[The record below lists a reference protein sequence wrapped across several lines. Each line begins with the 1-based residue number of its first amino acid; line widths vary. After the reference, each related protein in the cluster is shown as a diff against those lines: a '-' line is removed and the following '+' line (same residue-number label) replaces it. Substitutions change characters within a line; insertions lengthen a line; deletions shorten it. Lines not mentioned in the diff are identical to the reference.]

1 MDYILKSS
9 KLPAIRPLLL
19 HISVLPPSHT
29 VNSLENTDILFSS
42 SETDIFD
49 KILLFALPLAISSIL
64 QQLFNSVDVA
74 VVGRFASSE
83 ALAAVGSNSSVI
95 SLLINL
101 FVGISV
107 GANVVIA
114 NYIGQGKTEKIQ
126 DAVHTV
132 MIISLISGVFLLV
145 LGLMIAR
152 PILEI
157 MGTPENVI
165 DLAVLYLHIYFLGMP
180 FLMIY
185 NFGAAVLRSKG
196 DTKRPLY
203 CLIISGVINACLN
216 LLFVIV
222 FKLSVAGVA
231 IATVIADGVSAV
243 LIIYFLMNEE
253 ETIRLRL
260 NKLKIKKS
268 ELIKVIKIGVPAG
281 LQGVVFSV
289 SNVCIQTAINS
300 FGSDA
305 VAGSATGLN
314 FEYFTYFTISAFV
327 QAAVTFTSQNYGAR
341 NFKRCKKI
349 FVYSMISS
357 VVICGLMSAIFV
369 VGRDFFAEIYT
380 TDKAVLEYA
389 SIRMV
394 HVLLFECLAS
404 SYEIGGAALRG
415 LGYSMTPAV
424 LTVLGS
430 CVFRLI
436 WIYTVFNKFRS
447 FEMLMNVYPVSWII
461 TGIAV
466 LIAYAIVRK
475 KLFKET

>member
-1 MDYILKSS
+1 MKKGKGISNQMDMLNGS
-9 KLPAIRPLLL
+9 
-19 HISVLPPSHT
+19 
-29 VNSLENTDILFSS
+29 
-42 SETDIFD
+42 IFD

-132 MIISLISGVFLLV
+132 MIVSLISGVFLLV

-305 VAGSATGLN
+305 VA
-314 FEYFTYFTISAFV
+314 
-327 QAAVTFTSQNYGAR
+327 
-341 NFKRCKKI
+341 
-349 FVYSMISS
+349 
-357 VVICGLMSAIFV
+357 
-369 VGRDFFAEIYT
+369 
-380 TDKAVLEYA
+380 
-389 SIRMV
+389 
-394 HVLLFECLAS
+394 
-404 SYEIGGAALRG
+404 AL
-415 LGYSMTPAV
+415 P
-424 LTVLGS
+424 
-430 CVFRLI
+430 
-436 WIYTVFNKFRS
+436 
-447 FEMLMNVYPVSWII
+447 PD
-461 TGIAV
+461 
-466 LIAYAIVRK
+466 
-475 KLFKET
+475 

>member
-1 MDYILKSS
+1 MKKSKGISNQMDMLNGS
-9 KLPAIRPLLL
+9 
-19 HISVLPPSHT
+19 
-29 VNSLENTDILFSS
+29 
-42 SETDIFD
+42 IFD

-132 MIISLISGVFLLV
+132 MIVSLISGVFLLV

-268 ELIKVIKIGVPAG
+268 ELIKVIKIGVPA
-281 LQGVVFSV
+281 
-289 SNVCIQTAINS
+289 
-300 FGSDA
+300 
-305 VAGSATGLN
+305 
-314 FEYFTYFTISAFV
+314 
-327 QAAVTFTSQNYGAR
+327 AVTFTSQNYGAR

-369 VGRDFFAEIYT
+369 VWRDFFAEIYT

-447 FEMLMNVYPVSWII
+447 FEMLMNVYPVSWVI

>member
-1 MDYILKSS
+1 MKKSKGISNQMDMLNGS
-9 KLPAIRPLLL
+9 
-19 HISVLPPSHT
+19 
-29 VNSLENTDILFSS
+29 
-42 SETDIFD
+42 IFD

-305 VAGSATGLN
+305 VAGSATALN